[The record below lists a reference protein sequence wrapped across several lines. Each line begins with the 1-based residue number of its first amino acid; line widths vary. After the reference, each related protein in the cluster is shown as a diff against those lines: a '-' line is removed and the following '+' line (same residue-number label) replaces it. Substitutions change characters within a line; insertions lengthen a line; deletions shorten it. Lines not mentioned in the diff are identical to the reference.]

1 MSIKR
6 LTRREFLQGATL
18 MGAGLL
24 AAACAPGTTP
34 SSTAAPAG
42 ATPTAAGSG
51 AVVAPTAAQSQT
63 PRVGGTLKIAVN
75 ADATSL
81 GYPPDPKTIADFLLM
96 WPAVESL
103 GRYDASGQMTPWLAE
118 SFMEDAAARTITIPL
133 KKGVKFHDGTDFN
146 ADAAKFNLDAFLKA
160 GRAEL
165 RGVTSIDKVDDYT
178 VRVTLSQWNNTIMHG
193 IGYFAGPM
201 ISPTA
206 FQKNGGKD
214 WAVKNPVGTGPFQ
227 FVSWER
233 DVALKYKKFDGYWQK
248 GKPYLDAIEF
258 HVIKDPVTTVASMT
272 AHDVDAYMLMPAQT
286 AKSLET
292 MTGLTVKKLQT
303 GLGASIAGVISDSGN
318 PKSPFADVR
327 VRQAMSY
334 AIDAKTI
341 VDSQLYGYGVLTNQ
355 WAAPG
360 AWSYN
365 PDVKGYPYN
374 PDKAKQLLT
383 EAGFPTGFKIKMQS
397 GNAAETVQIFTAIQG
412 YLAKV
417 GIDAQ
422 LEPIDNARYVQ
433 LTSQSAWEGLIN
445 FSSRADADSA
455 LVMPR
460 VFSANGVLF
469 VKGIVHPDKLEKM
482 LADIVVAPDFA
493 TKQKQALELQKVAF
507 DELAM
512 FTPLYVTTLPVAK
525 YNTVRD
531 DGINATHGSVWT
543 PESAWLA
550 QGG

>member
-1 MSIKR
+1 MSMKH
-6 LTRREFLQGATL
+6 LTRREFLRGAAA
-18 MGAGLL
+18 AGIGLV
-24 AAACAPGTTP
+24 AAACAPAAAPATTP
-34 SSTAAPAG
+34 SAAPG
-42 ATPTAAGSG
+42 AAAAVTP
-51 AVVAPTAAQSQT
+51 APKPPET
-63 PRVGGTLKIAVN
+63 PRAGGTLRIAIN
-75 ADATSL
+75 ADATTL
-81 GYPPDPKTIADFLLM
+81 GHPPDPKTITDFLVM
-96 WPAVESL
+96 APVIESL
-103 GRYDASGQMTPWLAE
+103 GRYDATGKMTPWLAE
-118 SFMEDAAARTITIPL
+118 SFTEDAAAKTITIKL
-133 KKGVKFHDGTDFN
+133 KQGIKFHDGTDFN
-146 ADAAKFNLDAFLKA
+146 AEACRWNLDAFLKA

-165 RGVTSIDKVDDYT
+165 RGVMAIAKVDDYT
-178 VRVTLSQWNNTIMHG
+178 VKVTLSQWNNTIMHG

-258 HVIKDPVTTVASMT
+258 RIIKDPVTTVA
-272 AHDVDAYMLMPAQT
+272 AVKAKDVDAYMLMPAQA
-286 AKSLET
+286 AKELQAS
-292 MTGLTVKKLQT
+292 GLVVKKLET
-303 GLGASIAGVISDSGN
+303 GLGASLAGIISDSAN
-318 PKSPFADVR
+318 AKSPFADAK

-341 VDSQLYGYGVLTNQ
+341 VETQLYGFGVLTNQ

-365 PDVKGYPYN
+365 PDVKGFPYN
-374 PDKAKQLLT
+374 PDKAKQLLA
-383 EAGFPTGFKIKMQS
+383 EAGHANGFKIKMQS
-397 GNAAETVQIFTAIQG
+397 GNAPETVQIFTAIQG

-433 LTSQSAWEGLIN
+433 LTSQAGWEGLIN
-445 FSSRADADSA
+445 FSTRADADSA

-460 VFSANGVLF
+460 VFSATGVLF
-469 VKGIVHPDKLEKM
+469 TKSITHPEKLEK
-482 LADIVVAPDFA
+482 LLVDITVAPDFE
-493 TKQKQALELQKVAF
+493 TKRKLALELQKVAF

-525 YNTVRD
+525 QATVRG

-543 PESAWLA
+543 PEETWLA
-550 QGG
+550 QGA